1 LETSIVS
8 DVHQNGQSLGSRL
21 REYREARGLSLR
33 ELANLTG
40 IGRSRLQQLE
50 SSDAPNPT
58 LSALLALQHAFDL
71 ASVEALLGD
80 LPSQG
85 VRASYL
91 RASDESDAQPQS
103 DR

>member
-50 SSDAPNPT
+50 SS
-58 LSALLALQHAFDL
+58 SALLALQHAFDL